1 MYLGDHLGRSG
12 YCPGY
17 GPYLGARGFYNTAR
31 MSAGGC
37 WGGRWVFYCVSLSVC
52 ASGVREDAIA
62 MVCDSRQGVRKG
74 GLGGSG
80 APLLFTPCDAL
91 LLPPALGPNPLGVL
105 AAPRR
110 VRP

>member
-1 MYLGDHLGRSG
+1 VYLGDHLGRSG
-12 YCPGY
+12 YCPGC
-17 GPYLGARGFYNTAR
+17 GPYLDASGLYNTAK

-62 MVCDSRQGVRKG
+62 MICDSRQGVKKA
-74 GLGGSG
+74 GSEVP
-80 APLLFTPCDAL
+80 APPLFTPRDAL
-91 LLPPALGPNPLGVL
+91 LLPPALALTPLGVL